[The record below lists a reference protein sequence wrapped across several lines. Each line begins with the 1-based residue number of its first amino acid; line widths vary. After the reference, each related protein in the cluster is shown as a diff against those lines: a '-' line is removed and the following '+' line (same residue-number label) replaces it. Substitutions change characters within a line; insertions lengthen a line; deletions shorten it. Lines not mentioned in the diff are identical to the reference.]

1 MNVITRKAERKD
13 FSSIVSLIREFSV
26 FQKCPEKVS
35 ITEDQLLI
43 DENIF
48 NAFVAEVDGNIIG
61 FATFFF
67 AYYSWSGKALY
78 LDDLYVMAEYRQQL
92 SFRFAR
98 RARNEGAVERNP
110 WRGACLKLP
119 NCLLV
124 YIWSCRL
131 HK

>member
-48 NAFVAEVDGNIIG
+48 NALVAEVDGNIIG

-78 LDDLYVMAEYRQQL
+78 LDDLYVMGEYRQ
-92 SFRFAR
+92 
-98 RARNEGAVERNP
+98 
-110 WRGACLKLP
+110 
-119 NCLLV
+119 
-124 YIWSCRL
+124 
-131 HK
+131 